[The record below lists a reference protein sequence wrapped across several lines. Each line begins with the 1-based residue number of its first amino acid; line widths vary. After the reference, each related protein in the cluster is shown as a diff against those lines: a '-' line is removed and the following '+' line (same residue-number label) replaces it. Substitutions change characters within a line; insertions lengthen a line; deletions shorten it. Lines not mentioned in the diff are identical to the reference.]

1 MTMIFGLHG
10 DLELSIGNLLAVTAR
25 NCTLRKWQSRDGLF
39 KDEIQRTRTLIDKS
53 EMMLQSARV
62 SSKGN

>member
-10 DLELSIGNLLAVTAR
+10 DLELSIGNLLTVTAR

-39 KDEIQRTRTLIDKS
+39 KDEIQ
-53 EMMLQSARV
+53 
-62 SSKGN
+62 